1 MVNDKPKVYKTSSVY
16 KEAGG
21 GGGGGVPEGYTQ
33 CAYFEFLQ
41 NNCSVYHDN
50 NGFFNDVSKTD
61 NIKIVGSLKGGDT
74 SYTNGIR
81 TGFKLS
87 NNQNTFFKII
97 YNKTYNVTRL
107 QSFWNYVDKSGNF
120 GLICFGRFG
129 VSDSIF
135 IDNAT
140 ASNDNR
146 SNDIVAIKTLFEI
159 EGADYIGSRFSLFEI
174 IGSDGTIKHKLIP
187 AININNN
194 NNVVLDIVTGT
205 EFILDT
211 SKIKCGPTIF

>member
-1 MVNDKPKVYKTSSVY
+1 MQQPTVYDHRNVY
-16 KEAGG
+16 DDGAGG
-21 GGGGGVPEGYTQ
+21 GGGGGIPEGYTQ

-50 NGFFNDVSKTD
+50 SGFFNDVSKTD
-61 NIKIVGSLKGGDT
+61 TIKIVGSLKGGDT
-74 SYTNGIR
+74 GYNNGIR

-87 NNQNTFFKII
+87 NNQNTYFKII
-97 YNKTYNVTRL
+97 YNKTADVTRL
-107 QSFWNYVDKSGNF
+107 QSFWNYVDKAHNLGMM
-120 GLICFGRFG
+120 CFGRFG
-129 VSDSIF
+129 NNDSIF

-146 SNDIVAIKTLFEI
+146 SNDIVAIKTLFEV
-159 EGADYIGSRFSLFEI
+159 EGDYIGSRFSLFEI

-187 AININNN
+187 AININNS
-194 NNVVLDIVTGT
+194 NNVVLDIVTAT
-205 EFILDT
+205 EFVLDT

>member
-1 MVNDKPKVYKTSSVY
+1 MVNNRPTVYKTESVY
-16 KEAGG
+16 NEPGG

-41 NNCSVYHDN
+41 NNISVYS
-50 NGFFNDVSKTD
+50 GAAIFNDVSKTD
-61 NIKIVGSLKGGDT
+61 NIKVVGSLKGGDT
-74 SYTNGIR
+74 GYNNGIKF
-81 TGFKLS
+81 GFKLT
-87 NNQNTFFKII
+87 NNQVANIKII
-97 YNKTYNVTRL
+97 YNKTDDVTRL
-107 QSFWNYVDKSGNF
+107 QSFWNYVDKAHNL
-120 GLICFGRFG
+120 GLMCFGRFG
-129 VSDSIF
+129 NSDSIF

-146 SNDIVAIKTLFEI
+146 NNDIVSIMSLFEM
-159 EGADYIGSRFSLFEI
+159 DYGVDYKGSRFSLFEI
-174 IGSDGTIKHKLIP
+174 IGSDGTIKHKIIP

-205 EFILDT
+205 EFVLDT